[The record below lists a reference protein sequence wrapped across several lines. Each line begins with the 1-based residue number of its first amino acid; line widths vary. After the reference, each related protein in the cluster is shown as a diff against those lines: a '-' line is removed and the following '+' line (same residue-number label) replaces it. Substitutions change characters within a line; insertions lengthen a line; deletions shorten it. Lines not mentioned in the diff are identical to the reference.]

1 MNEAVEKQ
9 YNPRTTI
16 TPEQLATYTE
26 LGARSS
32 QAARERFK
40 GVYDLRYGTGP
51 LETADFFHCGQPNAP
66 VMVFFHG
73 GYWRARDKKDY
84 SFVVNGV
91 LPLGCSVVV
100 MNYDLCPAVT
110 VAQIVDQTRRGLQWV
125 AQQAA
130 AWGVDGNKILVS
142 GHSAGAHIIAA
153 TLAQT
158 GADFQLKQHAIKK
171 AYLISGVFDVEPV
184 LEISVN
190 DEVHLKPADVL
201 ALSPVR
207 HPFAANVDYEV
218 VVGGAEPRDWIGES
232 ARMAAHLK
240 SMGCRVGLHE
250 LPGLNHYSVL
260 HEMDSPT
267 GYISKLVARDLKM
280 L

>member
-9 YNPRTTI
+9 YSPRTTS
-16 TPEQLATYTE
+16 TPEQLAAYTE
-26 LGARSS
+26 LGTRSS

-171 AYLISGVFDVEPV
+171 AYLISGVFDVEPG

-190 DEVHLKPADVL
+190 DEVHLQPADVL

-232 ARMAAHLK
+232 TRMAAHLK

>member
-9 YNPRTTI
+9 YNPRTTV
-16 TPEQLATYTE
+16 TPEQLLAYTE
-26 LGARSS
+26 QGARASE
-32 QAARERFK
+32 AARHKFK
-40 GVYDLRYGTGP
+40 GVYDLRYGSGP
-51 LETADFFHCGQPNAP
+51 LETADFFYCGKPNQP

-110 VAQIVDQTRRGLQWV
+110 VAQIVDQTRRGLEWV

-130 AWGVDGNKILVS
+130 SWGVDGDKILVS

-158 GADFQLKQHAIKK
+158 GEAFQLKQHSIKK

-190 DEVHLKPADVL
+190 EEVHLKPADVH

-207 HPFAANVDYEV
+207 HPFAADVNYEV
-218 VVGGAEPRDWIGES
+218 FVGGAEPRDWIGES
-232 ARMAAHLK
+232 SRMAAHLNA
-240 SMGCRVGLHE
+240 MGCRVGLHE
-250 LPGLNHYSVL
+250 LPGLNHYTVL

-267 GYISKLVARDLKM
+267 GYISKLVARDLKT

>member
-1 MNEAVEKQ
+1 MNEAIEKQ
-9 YNPRTTI
+9 YNPRTTV
-16 TPEQLATYTE
+16 TPEQLAAYTE
-26 LGARSS
+26 LGTRSS

-158 GADFQLKQHAIKK
+158 GADFQLKQHTIKK

-190 DEVHLKPADVL
+190 DEVHLKPTDVL

-232 ARMAAHLK
+232 TRMAAHLK

>member
-16 TPEQLATYTE
+16 TPEQLAAYTE
-26 LGARSS
+26 LGTRSS

-66 VMVFFHG
+66 VMIFFHG

-84 SFVVNGV
+84 SFVVNGL

-100 MNYDLCPAVT
+100 MNYDLCQAVT

-130 AWGVDGNKILVS
+130 GWGVDGNKTLVS

-190 DEVHLKPADVL
+190 DEVHLKPTDIL
-201 ALSPVR
+201 TLSPVR

-232 ARMAAHLK
+232 TRMAAHLK

-260 HEMDSPT
+260 HEMDSPA

>member
-1 MNEAVEKQ
+1 
-9 YNPRTTI
+9 
-16 TPEQLATYTE
+16 
-26 LGARSS
+26 
-32 QAARERFK
+32 
-40 GVYDLRYGTGP
+40 
-51 LETADFFHCGQPNAP
+51 
-66 VMVFFHG
+66 MVFFHG

-84 SFVVNGV
+84 SFVVNGI

-158 GADFQLKQHAIKK
+158 GADFQLKQHSIKK

-201 ALSPVR
+201 LMSPVR

-232 ARMAAHLK
+232 TRMATHLK
-240 SMGCRVGLHE
+240 AMGCRVGLHE

-260 HEMDSPT
+260 HELDSAT
-267 GYISKLVARDLKM
+267 GYISKLVARDLKV

>member
-16 TPEQLATYTE
+16 TPEQLAAYTE
-26 LGARSS
+26 LGTRSS
-32 QAARERFK
+32 QAARERFE

-66 VMVFFHG
+66 VMIFFHG

-125 AQQAA
+125 AQQ
-130 AWGVDGNKILVS
+130 V
-142 GHSAGAHIIAA
+142 
-153 TLAQT
+153 
-158 GADFQLKQHAIKK
+158 
-171 AYLISGVFDVEPV
+171 Y
-184 LEISVN
+184 
-190 DEVHLKPADVL
+190 
-201 ALSPVR
+201 
-207 HPFAANVDYEV
+207 
-218 VVGGAEPRDWIGES
+218 
-232 ARMAAHLK
+232 
-240 SMGCRVGLHE
+240 
-250 LPGLNHYSVL
+250 
-260 HEMDSPT
+260 
-267 GYISKLVARDLKM
+267 
-280 L
+280 

>member
-1 MNEAVEKQ
+1 MNDAIEKQ
-9 YNPRTTI
+9 YNPRTTV
-16 TPEQLATYTE
+16 TPEQLAAYTD
-26 LGARSS
+26 LGTRSS
-32 QAARERFK
+32 EAARQRFQ
-40 GVYDLRYGTGP
+40 GLYDLRYGTGP
-51 LETADFFHCGQPNAP
+51 LETADFFHCGQSNAP

-84 SFVVNGV
+84 SFVVNGI

-158 GADFQLKQHAIKK
+158 GADFQLKQHSIKK

-201 ALSPVR
+201 LMSPVR

-232 ARMAAHLK
+232 TRMAAHLK

-250 LPGLNHYSVL
+250 LPDLNHYSVL
-260 HEMDSPT
+260 HEMDSPA
-267 GYISKLVARDLKM
+267 GYISKLVARDLKP